1 MQTRCHLQEIGK
13 LVAVLI
19 KNTIIKNDACFLE
32 KENQKICVFAAI
44 VFVIVGFICTNNFLL
59 LHSVFEYV

>member
-1 MQTRCHLQEIGK
+1 MQTRYHLQVKEIGR

-32 KENQKICVFAAI
+32 KENQKFAAI
-44 VFVIVGFICTNNFLL
+44 IFVIVGFICTNHFLL
-59 LHSVFEYV
+59 LRSVFEYV